1 MKYIVIPASD
11 LSIVPQEALDDLNL
25 SPRYSTDGTEVLMK
39 IGNYEKLFPS
49 AMNIPEN
56 GEEYQEPVYPY
67 PVFEGDTLNNLLNSK
82 EWTSEE
88 LPI

>member
-1 MKYIVIPASD
+1 MKYIVIPSD
-11 LSIVPQEALDDLNL
+11 VIAKIPQETLDFFSL
-25 SPRYSTDGTEVLMK
+25 SPRYSVDGTEVIMK
-39 IGNYEKLFPS
+39 IDNYEKLFPS